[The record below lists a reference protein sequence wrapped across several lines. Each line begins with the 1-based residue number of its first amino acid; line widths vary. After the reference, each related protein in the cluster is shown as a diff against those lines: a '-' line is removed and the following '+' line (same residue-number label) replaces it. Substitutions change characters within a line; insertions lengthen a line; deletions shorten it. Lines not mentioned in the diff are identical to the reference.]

1 MRVNLDGVEVTEDEA
16 PIVAPDAELPAD
28 DSAVEEVPAE
38 IAANDEPQDAD
49 ELVVTFGDEPA
60 PAEDE
65 DPARAPGWVRDL
77 RKANRDKDRRIREL
91 EQRVAAAAPQ
101 PAPVVVG
108 PKPTLAGCDYDED
121 KLGEQLDK
129 WHADKRAADD
139 AEQAKAQAAEAQKKA
154 WQDRLSGYDKAKADL
169 KVRDFDEAEESARD
183 VLSVVQQGVIVNGAD
198 NPALLVYAL
207 GRNPKKAKELAAIT
221 DPVRFAFAVAK
232 LETQLKTAPRK
243 TAPVPEKVVRGSTPA
258 ANVAD
263 KVLEK
268 LYEKAAASG
277 DLTEVNR
284 YKRQQRDKQR
294 A

>member
-16 PIVAPDAELPAD
+16 PAVALDAEPPAD
-28 DSAVEEVPAE
+28 DPTEDPAPAE
-38 IAANDEPQDAD
+38 VSANDEPQDAD
-49 ELVVTFGDEPA
+49 GLVVTFGDEPA

-91 EQRVAAAAPQ
+91 EQRVAAASPQ

-121 KLGEQLDK
+121 KFGEQLDK
-129 WHADKRAADD
+129 WHADKRAADE
-139 AEQAKAQAAEAQKKA
+139 AERAKAQAVEGQKKA
-154 WQDRLSGYDKAKADL
+154 WQSRLDAYEQAKSAL
-169 KVRDFDEAEESARD
+169 KVSDFDDAEDAARD
-183 VLSVVQQGVIVNGAD
+183 VLSTVQQGVIVNGAE

-232 LETQLKTAPRK
+232 LETQLKTTPRK
-243 TAPVPEKVVRGSTPA
+243 TAPVPERVVRGSTPA

-284 YKRQQRDKQR
+284 YKRQQREKQR

>member
-16 PIVAPDAELPAD
+16 PAVALDAELPAD
-28 DSAVEEVPAE
+28 EPAE
-38 IAANDEPQDAD
+38 PADDAPAEPAANDDEPAG
-49 ELVVTFGDEPA
+49 LVVTFGDEPA

-65 DPARAPGWVRDL
+65 DQARAPAWVRDL

-101 PAPVVVG
+101 PEPVVVG
-108 PKPTLAGCDYDED
+108 PKPTLAACDYDET
-121 KLGEQLDK
+121 KYEELLDK
-129 WHADKRAADD
+129 WHADKRAADE
-139 AEQAKAQAAEAQKKA
+139 AERIKAQALDGQKKA
-154 WQDRLSGYDKAKADL
+154 WQSRLDAYGQAKAAL
-169 KVRDFDEAEESARD
+169 KVADFDDAEEAARD
-183 VLSVVQQGVIVNGAD
+183 VLSVAQQGVIVNGAE

-207 GRNPKKAKELAAIT
+207 GRNPKKVKELAAIT
-221 DPVRFAFAVAK
+221 DLVRFAFAVAK

-268 LYEKAAASG
+268 LYEKAAISG
-277 DLTEVNR
+277 DLTEANR
-284 YKRQQRDKQR
+284 YKRQQREKQR